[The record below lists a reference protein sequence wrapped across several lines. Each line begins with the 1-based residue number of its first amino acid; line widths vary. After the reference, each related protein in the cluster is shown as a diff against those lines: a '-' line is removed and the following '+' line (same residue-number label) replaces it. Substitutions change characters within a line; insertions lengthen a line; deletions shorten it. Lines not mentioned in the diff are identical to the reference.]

1 MCLNN
6 GEHLRKTAMSN
17 SLKSIEQQLVEFR
30 QRRFLA
36 MPLSGMIVWTL
47 LIFTGLFLP
56 AYEAVMAIF
65 IGSGSIVY
73 LAMFVSRFTGERIR
87 FEKASER
94 NFFDSI
100 FLATMVMSLLC
111 FSIAIPFFQQDYRS
125 IPFTL
130 AVLSGLMWLPVSTLI
145 GHWVG
150 YVHTLLR
157 VGLCTLA
164 WYLAPEHS
172 FVLQPMIVVL
182 CYVVSIVG
190 LERRWQSLQQ
200 APVTGKAAVV

>member
-1 MCLNN
+1 
-6 GEHLRKTAMSN
+6 MSN
-17 SLKSIEQQLVEFR
+17 SVKSIEQQLVEFR

-47 LIFTGLFLP
+47 LIFTGLLLP
-56 AYEAVMAIF
+56 AYEAVMAVF
-65 IGSGSIVY
+65 IGSGSIIY
-73 LAMFVSRFTGERIR
+73 LAMLVSRFTGERIR

-111 FSIAIPFFQQDYRS
+111 FSLAIPFFQQDYRS
-125 IPFTL
+125 LPFTL
-130 AVLSGLMWLPVSTLI
+130 AVLSGLMWLPISTLL

-157 VGLCTLA
+157 VSLCTLA

-182 CYVVSIVG
+182 CYGVSIVG
-190 LERRWQSLQQ
+190 LERRWQLIKRDGHSTH
-200 APVTGKAAVV
+200 VEAAATV

>member
-1 MCLNN
+1 MNN
-6 GEHLRKTAMSN
+6 SV
-17 SLKSIEQQLVEFR
+17 KSIEQQLVEFR

-36 MPLSGMIVWTL
+36 MPLSGLIVWTL

-56 AYEAVMAIF
+56 AYEAVMTIF

-130 AVLSGLMWLPVSTLI
+130 AVLSGLMWLPVSTLL

-190 LERRWQSLQQ
+190 LERRWQSIKCDRRSTQ
-200 APVTGKAAVV
+200 VGAAATV